1 MPGASEVPPFRPL
14 RVFAFDPSLAL
25 QLKTL
30 EIHEV
35 AIRVPWERDAET
47 GRINP
52 GPIGEYLEVIDV
64 DPASGVVYPPVELDD
79 PNILAQ
85 DGLRPSEGNPQ
96 FHQQMV
102 YAVAMATIT
111 HFERA
116 LGRVAEWAAHRPD
129 AGKEGGDQW
138 QVEFVRRL
146 RIYPHALRDQNAY
159 YSPDKKAVLFG
170 YFPVRRKD
178 AYNTPGTTV
187 FTCLSHDIIARRS
200 RMHCSTA
207 FTPSSTSPAILMRS
221 LSTRRSLTS
230 SRSSSTSHI
239 RASYATRSR
248 EHLEISTAR
257 TCSANLRSSSGK
269 QPAAGPRY
277 GMPDR
282 QRARSR
288 GARPDRRAAR
298 PRGDS
303 RGRGVRSFFAH
314 LSCQNARSFS
324 YCVEWNGTAA
334 ERRTPSR
341 PYEAACP
348 GGVGG
353 RSRHPTI
360 MHPRPRLLSAGEY
373 HFRPLS
379 ARHRDG

>member
-116 LGRVAEWAAHRPD
+116 LGPWPYGRHTAQMP
-129 AGKEGGDQW
+129 
-138 QVEFVRRL
+138 
-146 RIYPHALRDQNAY
+146 
-159 YSPDKKAVLFG
+159 
-170 YFPVRRKD
+170 
-178 AYNTPGTTV
+178 
-187 FTCLSHDIIARRS
+187 ARREATS
-200 RMHCSTA
+200 GRWSSCDGCGSILTLCA
-207 FTPSSTSPAILMRS
+207 IRTPITVRTRRQSCLVTSP
-221 LSTRRSLTS
+221 
-230 SRSSSTSHI
+230 
-239 RASYATRSR
+239 
-248 EHLEISTAR
+248 
-257 TCSANLRSSSGK
+257 
-269 QPAAGPRY
+269 
-277 GMPDR
+277 
-282 QRARSR
+282 
-288 GARPDRRAAR
+288 
-298 PRGDS
+298 
-303 RGRGVRSFFAH
+303 
-314 LSCQNARSFS
+314 
-324 YCVEWNGTAA
+324 
-334 ERRTPSR
+334 
-341 PYEAACP
+341 
-348 GGVGG
+348 
-353 RSRHPTI
+353 
-360 MHPRPRLLSAGEY
+360 
-373 HFRPLS
+373 
-379 ARHRDG
+379 

>member
-35 AIRVPWERDAET
+35 VIRVPWERDAET
-47 GRINP
+47 GRITP

-116 LGRVAEWAAHRPD
+116 LGRVALWAAHRPA
-129 AGKEGGDQW
+129 AGKAGGDQW

-170 YFPVRRKD
+170 YFPVSRKD
-178 AYNTPGTTV
+178 AYNTPETTV
-187 FTCLSHDIIARRS
+187 FTCLSHDIIAHEVTHALLDGIHPR
-200 RMHCSTA
+200 
-207 FTPSSTSPAILMRS
+207 FNEPSILTCS

-248 EHLEISTAR
+248 EHLEISIAKI
-257 TCSANLRSSSGK
+257 CSANLRSSSGK
-269 QPAAGPRY
+269 RPAAGPRY
-277 GMPDR
+277 GTTCAKSQILR
-282 QRARSR
+282 RST
-288 GARPDRRAAR
+288 GP
-298 PRGDS
+298 
-303 RGRGVRSFFAH
+303 
-314 LSCQNARSFS
+314 
-324 YCVEWNGTAA
+324 
-334 ERRTPSR
+334 
-341 PYEAACP
+341 
-348 GGVGG
+348 
-353 RSRHPTI
+353 
-360 MHPRPRLLSAGEY
+360 
-373 HFRPLS
+373 
-379 ARHRDG
+379 